1 MIHDLHLRAHVAPEK
16 TNGQKKQATKRARP
30 RKWPEY
36 ALVFDTETELDLK
49 QTLNFGIWRFC
60 QLQGTAY
67 VAIEEGLFYRDD
79 LPPKDIDAILTYGSN
94 NLADGLAHGANR
106 PLTVLSRAEFVERI
120 FWEPVR
126 AGALIV
132 GFNLGFDIARI
143 AVRWTVSRNGGFSF
157 VLSDLSEKQVEN
169 IHRPRIRI
177 APLNGVAER
186 IELTAVRRKDE
197 QHRWRNGRFLDLH
210 TLAFALTD
218 TSYTLENAIHEFG
231 SKPEKME
238 HKPTGQ
244 ITDKEIAY
252 ARQDVR
258 ATFGLLNALKR
269 EYDLH
274 PIALPPDRAYSPAS
288 IGKAYLRAMGIEKP
302 MDKFKNIPPR
312 VHGIAM
318 AA

>member
-1 MIHDLHLRAHVAPEK
+1 MIHDLYLRAHIVPEK
-16 TNGQKKQATKRARP
+16 ASDQKKGLTNRP
-30 RKWPEY
+30 RPPKWPEY
-36 ALVFDTETELDLK
+36 ALVFDTETEIDLK
-49 QTLNFGIWRFC
+49 QTLNFGVWRFC
-60 QLQGTAY
+60 QLQGPAY
-67 VAIEEGLFYRDD
+67 ITIQEGIFYRDG
-79 LPPKDIDAILTYGSN
+79 LPTKDIDAIHAYGSKQ
-94 NLADGLAHGANR
+94 LGRGVANKL
-106 PLTVLSRAEFVERI
+106 PLTILSRAEFVERI
-120 FWEPVR
+120 FWESVR

-132 GFNLGFDIARI
+132 GFNLSFDIARI
-143 AVRWTVSRNGGFSF
+143 AVRWTAARNGGFSF

-244 ITDKEIAY
+244 ITDEEIAY

-274 PIALPPDRAYSPAS
+274 PIALPPDRPYSPAS